1 MTFSSSFSSSK
12 GKKRVLKSHT
22 GLFLCSILIYYSF
35 SRLFFF
41 FWSKTT
47 RVILQKIGGSPSGHH
62 HHHLC
67 RAFVPPREREKKCST
82 MNARLVLGNT
92 TSTTGVVFDG
102 RRRTQHQQRTTTAFF
117 ERHRKRRTHH
127 RIRRNN
133 KGPLKGFPVSVRS
146 EIRTGDGNSKAARV
160 LGLSLSEATDERKL
174 KRAYRRRALKTH
186 PDTGGT
192 SASTEAFQ
200 EVQKAYRTL
209 RLEIASPNND
219 ALTAEISEDD
229 EEWEEHDWRWKVKY
243 EKEKALDRNVNATSQ
258 KKREEAFWRV
268 REMKR
273 MAKMKEEGVGI
284 PAAAAG
290 GAGEGGGGGEGEGNL
305 FPSRANKK
313 KKRVIKP
320 ISQQSSPME
329 NFQKVQEAEKERL
342 RKEAEAKEK
351 RIHFKAVGGPD
362 ASKSSTNAAHD
373 TLNTQLKGLRR
384 KHVLRSRYGNH
395 ANTPSEEE
403 REKAKSIRKYQLEL
417 EDSEEERFMRLAR
430 MAKDWRD
437 KKAGVHTWRDTGS
450 MSDDDKMTPRELL
463 LAAVESVS
471 LGGSQ

>member
-1 MTFSSSFSSSK
+1 M
-12 GKKRVLKSHT
+12 
-22 GLFLCSILIYYSF
+22 
-35 SRLFFF
+35 
-41 FWSKTT
+41 WTT
-47 RVILQKIGGSPSGHH
+47 TPP
-62 HHHLC
+62 
-67 RAFVPPREREKKCST
+67 PPRCAA
-82 MNARLVLGNT
+82 NARSATTPTFTRESSTCPHFFRGRRGGGGRGNVNLDDT
-92 TSTTGVVFDG
+92 FDFG
-102 RRRTQHQQRTTTAFF
+102 RRRTQRFGGTFF
-117 ERHRKRRTHH
+117 EHQHHRAKRRRTLLVL
-127 RIRRNN
+127 RRRRRNN
-133 KGPLKGFPVSVRS
+133 NNKGGGPGFPVSVRS

-219 ALTAEISEDD
+219 ALTAEISED

-243 EKEKALDRNVNATSQ
+243 EKEKALDRNVNAKSQ

-290 GAGEGGGGGEGEGNL
+290 GGGGGGGGEEGNL

-384 KHVLRSRYGNH
+384 KHVLRSRFGNH

-437 KKAGVHTWRDTGS
+437 KKGGVHTWRDTGS

>member
-1 MTFSSSFSSSK
+1 MWT
-12 GKKRVLKSHT
+12 T
-22 GLFLCSILIYYSF
+22 TPPPP
-35 SRLFFF
+35 SR
-41 FWSKTT
+41 
-47 RVILQKIGGSPSGHH
+47 
-62 HHHLC
+62 C
-67 RAFVPPREREKKCST
+67 AAN
-82 MNARLVLGNT
+82 NARSATTPTFTRESTCPHFFRGRREGGGRGN
-92 TSTTGVVFDG
+92 VVNLDTFDFG
-102 RRRTQHQQRTTTAFF
+102 RRRTQRFGGTFF
-117 ERHRKRRTHH
+117 EHQHHRAKRRRTLLVL
-127 RIRRNN
+127 RRRRNN
-133 KGPLKGFPVSVRS
+133 NNNKGGKGPGFPVSVRS

-219 ALTAEISEDD
+219 ALTAEISED

-243 EKEKALDRNVNATSQ
+243 EKEKALDRNVNAKSQ

-290 GAGEGGGGGEGEGNL
+290 GGGGGGRGGGGGEGNL

-384 KHVLRSRYGNH
+384 KHVLRSRFGNH